1 MRSTLAFGRRRWSP
15 FLLYATGFVSSAT
28 AFFFVAH
35 LVGNEVTEQFSD
47 DLRTRLL
54 GIAAAVLCAL
64 DLWRVMTGRFGST
77 GLIRQTPERLG
88 RSSHWGVMLW
98 GLDTGTPVTT
108 VRASALPLLGV
119 IGVAL
124 GFGIAWS
131 GILYAGGYLA
141 VLCWLCFRARGF
153 FGVSH
158 DTTRLIREL
167 QRVRDRARLA
177 GVLYAGIVAWTLL

>member
-1 MRSTLAFGRRRWSP
+1 MSGYRTDETWHRLREW
-15 FLLYATGFVSSAT
+15 T
-28 AFFFVAH
+28 A
-35 LVGNEVTEQFSD
+35 GS
-47 DLRTRLL
+47 
-54 GIAAAVLCAL
+54 AAAERLAAQVLLADGYTSVDPSHPL
-64 DLWRVMTGRFGST
+64 GGPDGGKDLLWRVMTGRFGST

-88 RSSHWGVMLW
+88 RSSHWGVLLW

-119 IGVAL
+119 VGVAL
-124 GFGIAWS
+124 GFGTVWS

-141 VLCWLCFRARGF
+141 VLCWVCSRTRGF

-158 DTTRLIREL
+158 DTSYLIREL